1 MYTENKEPETTQNT
15 EPAIEVEP
23 VLATVLRPQ
32 MASEALEL
40 IEKGKEIEMENQYIF
55 AFMRCAENHKMRN
68 LKFKCAINKYNMGWT
83 AISKCCLTVPQ
94 LCAVAENIAQI

>member
-1 MYTENKEPETTQNT
+1 MTKLAENNQQCTANITDDR
-15 EPAIEVEP
+15 

-40 IEKGKEIEMENQYIF
+40 INQGKEIEMENQYVF

-68 LKFKCAINKYNMGWT
+68 IKFRCSINKYNQGWT
-83 AISKCCLTVPQ
+83 VISK
-94 LCAVAENIAQI
+94 